1 MNCKQAREYL
11 LDVASGAPIANNA
24 LQAHVQACAD
34 CAKEV
39 AALRRTMSLLDEW
52 KAPEPSPYFSTRL
65 RARLQEESTQSTAW
79 LAWLRRPALALAMI
93 VLLVG
98 AVLLFRSGERSVQPV
113 ASTEPS
119 SQVQIATQAG
129 SAVGDL
135 ETLEQNQDLLANFE
149 LLDEINGEQEAESR

>member
-11 LDVASGAPIANNA
+11 LDVASGAPVADNA
-24 LQAHVQACAD
+24 LRTHVQACAD

-52 KAPEPSPYFSTRL
+52 RAPEPSAYFSTRL
-65 RARLQEESTQSTAW
+65 RARLQEESAHRPGW
-79 LAWLRRPALALAMI
+79 IAWLRRPALALTVI

-98 AVLLFRSGERSVQPV
+98 AVLLFRSGERRQPV
-113 ASTEPS
+113 ASTDPA
-119 SQVQIATQAG
+119 SQVQVTAQAG
-129 SAVGDL
+129 SAVSDL
-135 ETLEQNQDLLANFE
+135 QTLEENQDLLANFE